1 MQSTYQFSGIGALR
15 PDPTLVEVLRS
26 VGQRKTFAPGQL
38 IQQQGDA
45 DTGFW
50 MIESGRVS
58 ICRFAPDGGVTT
70 FAVLGSGDLFGELA
84 HFAGTA
90 RQVDAVAESAAVLV
104 HIRPARIDLLLAEQP
119 DFARWLLAS
128 LANQLRTALDLIDRD
143 RTLSADVRL
152 ARLLLDLADREG
164 AVLLATQQ
172 SLADR
177 AGVSRVTVGQVLARL
192 EQIGAIQRGYR
203 KIVVADRRKLESY
216 TPC

>member
-1 MQSTYQFSGIGALR
+1 MQSSYQLSAIGPTRADPALAA
-15 PDPTLVEVLRS
+15 VLRGA
-26 VGQRKTFAPGQL
+26 GQRLTFAPSQL

-45 DTGFW
+45 GDGFW

-90 RQVDAVAESAAVLV
+90 RQVDAVADDAAVLV
-104 HIRPARIDLLLAEQP
+104 RVGAAQVDRLLAEQP

-128 LANQLRTALDLIDRD
+128 LANQLRAALDLIDRD
-143 RTLSADVRL
+143 RTLSADARL

-164 AVLLATQQ
+164 PLLKVTQQ

-177 AGVSRVTVGQVLARL
+177 VGLSRVTIGQVLGRL
-192 EQIGAIQRGYR
+192 ELAGAVRRHYRQIAVIDRAILSRC
-203 KIVVADRRKLESY
+203 AA
-216 TPC
+216 T

>member
-1 MQSTYQFSGIGALR
+1 MQSSYQLSGIGAIR
-15 PDPTLVEVLRS
+15 PEPALSAVLRS
-26 VGQRKTFAPGQL
+26 VGQRKSFAPGQL

-45 DTGFW
+45 DNGFW

-58 ICRFAPDGGVTT
+58 ICRFSPDGGVTT

-90 RQVDAVAESAAVLV
+90 RQVDAVAESASVLV
-104 HIRPARIDLLLAEQP
+104 QIRPAQIDRLLAEQP

-128 LANQLRTALDLIDRD
+128 LANQLRAALDLIDRD
-143 RTLSADVRL
+143 RTLSADARL

-164 AVLLATQQ
+164 PALKVTQQ

-177 AGVSRVTVGQVLARL
+177 VGLSRVTIGQVLGRL
-192 EQIGAIQRGYR
+192 ELAGAVRRHYRQIAVIDRAILSRC
-203 KIVVADRRKLESY
+203 AA
-216 TPC
+216 T